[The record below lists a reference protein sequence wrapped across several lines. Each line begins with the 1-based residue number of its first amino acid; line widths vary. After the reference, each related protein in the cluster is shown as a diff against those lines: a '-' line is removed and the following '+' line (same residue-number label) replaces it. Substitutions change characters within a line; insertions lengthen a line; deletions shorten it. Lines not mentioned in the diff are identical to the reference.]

1 MFKFERKVDYFIIV
15 HCGSR
20 SFYLI
25 NTMASRRKSLEEENK
40 LRVLRLLNDNPTI
53 TSREIAEK
61 IGISNGSSYYCV
73 KALISKGMI
82 KLKNFKNHKNKSKYA
97 YILTPNGI
105 YEKTILT
112 AKFLNFKLKE
122 YEDLKKEIKELEREV
137 EYAKETINFS
147 KKDI

>member
-1 MFKFERKVDYFIIV
+1 MTNLIENYMFKFERKVDYFIIV

-61 IGISNGSSYYCV
+61 IY
-73 KALISKGMI
+73 
-82 KLKNFKNHKNKSKYA
+82 
-97 YILTPNGI
+97 
-105 YEKTILT
+105 
-112 AKFLNFKLKE
+112 KFFKLR
-122 YEDLKKEIKELEREV
+122 I
-137 EYAKETINFS
+137 
-147 KKDI
+147 

>member
-1 MFKFERKVDYFIIV
+1 
-15 HCGSR
+15 
-20 SFYLI
+20 
-25 NTMASRRKSLEEENK
+25 MASRRSEQQSEI
-40 LRVLRLLNDNPTI
+40 RLKVMRLISEAPEMS
-53 TSREIAEK
+53 SRQVADAAN
-61 IGISNGSSYYCV
+61 ISNGSAYYCV

-82 KLKNFKNHKNKSKYA
+82 KLRNFKNHKNKSKYA

-122 YEDLKKEIKELEREV
+122 YEDLKREIKELEREV
-137 EYAKETINFS
+137 EYAKETINFT